1 MTVPTTVVCSPI
13 VIDNSQ
19 SEHADFSC
27 KLKNED
33 DSGSDVTAPWDG
45 EKEDRLKE
53 VEEE

>member
-1 MTVPTTVVCSPI
+1 MDT
-13 VIDNSQ
+13 SQ
-19 SEHADFSC
+19 SDSEEAKKSELVDSSC

-33 DSGSDVTAPWDG
+33 DSASDVTAPWDG